1 MDCACPPP
9 HPDPLPEGEG
19 AASKPVGIV
28 VGLAAEAQIARPF
41 GARIGTGGGTA
52 AGAARAAEA
61 LAPHVSA
68 LISFGLAGGL
78 DPTFPP
84 GTLLVPTLILADD
97 EEWLADLT
105 LLALLRGPTPGTL
118 FGDGSILAT
127 AAQKSTLHVRT
138 GAAAV
143 DLESAAV
150 ARTAARH
157 GLPFAALRAV
167 CDPAGRDLP
176 PAALIALDS
185 QGRIGAMRIAAS
197 LLAHPGQIPA
207 LIALARDAALARR
220 ALVTRV
226 AAIGRLEPRP

>member
-1 MDCACPPP
+1 VRLFP
-9 HPDPLPEGEG
+9 HPGPLPEGEG
-19 AASKPVGIV
+19 AAGKPVGII
-28 VGLAAEAQIARPF
+28 VGLAAEARIARPL
-41 GARIGTGGGTA
+41 GTRIGTGGGTA
-52 AGAARAAEA
+52 QGAAQAADA

-78 DPTFPP
+78 DPALPP
-84 GTLLVPTLILADD
+84 GALLIPALILA
-97 EEWLADLT
+97 EGESWPADPALM
-105 LLALLRGPTPGTL
+105 ALLGGPTGGPL
-118 FGDGSILAT
+118 FGDGAILST
-127 AAQKSTLHVRT
+127 AAAKAALFART

-176 PAALIALDS
+176 PAALIALDP
-185 QGRIGAMRIAAS
+185 QGRIGALRIAAS

-207 LIALARDAALARR
+207 LLALARDAAQARR

-226 AAIGRLEPRP
+226 AAIGRLEPRL